1 MRLVESIKKGR
12 RGFTL
17 IELLVVIAIIAVL
30 IGLLLP
36 AVQKVREAAARA
48 KSMNNLKQI
57 GLAVHNY
64 ESNYQKLPPLI
75 GGGLNQ
81 GANFTWFQGGSVSQ
95 SSVLGTTHMFL
106 LPYIE
111 QGNLYKSIYI
121 QANPGSPGFYM
132 ATANTPAAYATTIP
146 IYVGPSDP
154 SQSSGKDSFGF
165 AISSYAANAQVFA
178 NTGVINNIR
187 GLIDQNNVGPSSNTY
202 DRGLTIAGIQD
213 GSSNTILFA
222 EKYGQC
228 GAGGSRWTGINGGSA
243 STGGTFSPLFAPII
257 AWGVVNG
264 NPGVTGPPFV
274 YGEMPSYNGGGDP
287 NSLVMFQNQPNPYT
301 STSACDPYRAGTP
314 YASGITVLMGDGGVR
329 SVRNTVSPY
338 VWWFALDPSDGVTN
352 NLDS

>member
-12 RGFTL
+12 ARFHADRTSGGDCDHRSTDRP
-17 IELLVVIAIIAVL
+17 A
-30 IGLLLP
+30 LP

-257 AWGVVNG
+257 AWGLSTVILALLVLL
-264 NPGVTGPPFV
+264 
-274 YGEMPSYNGGGDP
+274 SYTEKCP
-287 NSLVMFQNQPNPYT
+287 H
-301 STSACDPYRAGTP
+301 
-314 YASGITVLMGDGGVR
+314 ITVVAIL
-329 SVRNTVSPY
+329 TV
-338 VWWFALDPSDGVTN
+338 W
-352 NLDS
+352 